1 MTITKATQSHIS
13 GTAYNKEVTEMREYE
28 IRYKETN
35 EIDFWYAYSKKDLL
49 KRYAHIDPSS
59 YEILGSCY
67 VD

>member
-1 MTITKATQSHIS
+1 
-13 GTAYNKEVTEMREYE
+13 MREYE

-35 EIDFWYAYSKKDLL
+35 EIDFWYAYNKNDLL
-49 KRYAHIDPSS
+49 KRYAHVDPSS